1 MQLMSTQSGGRVR
14 VTSDRLL
21 PLYDVG
27 RHTLWPALQPR
38 RGRRREDDAPA
49 GSTAGLQFPLIA
61 QRLAWGEP
69 RVFFHDPTTGHLR
82 SLPTVWTNLAP
93 PDPFV
98 VLAAG
103 RAILRFTDVQMLI
116 HLLHDV
122 DKTLREV
129 PQ

>member
-1 MQLMSTQSGGRVR
+1 MNESPTTPDDTDEGLTFTVTHPFHPLSG
-14 VTSDRLL
+14 
-21 PLYDVG
+21 
-27 RHTLWPALQPR
+27 Q
-38 RGRRREDDAPA
+38 
-49 GSTAGLQFPLIA
+49 QFPLIA

-69 RVFFHDPTTGHLR
+69 RVFFHDSTTGRLR
-82 SLPTVWTNLAP
+82 SLPTAWTNLAP

-116 HLLHDV
+116 HLLHDM
-122 DKTLREV
+122 DETLREV

>member
-1 MQLMSTQSGGRVR
+1 MNDSSTTPDNTDGDLVFT
-14 VTSDRLL
+14 VTHPFH
-21 PLYDVG
+21 PLVG
-27 RHTLWPALQPR
+27 H
-38 RGRRREDDAPA
+38 
-49 GSTAGLQFPLIA
+49 QFPLIA

-82 SLPTVWTNLAP
+82 SLPTAWTNVAP

-103 RAILRFTDVQMLI
+103 RAILRFTDMQRLL
-116 HLLHDV
+116 HLLYDV
-122 DKTLREV
+122 DQTLREV

>member
-1 MQLMSTQSGGRVR
+1 
-14 VTSDRLL
+14 
-21 PLYDVG
+21 
-27 RHTLWPALQPR
+27 
-38 RGRRREDDAPA
+38 
-49 GSTAGLQFPLIA
+49 
-61 QRLAWGEP
+61 
-69 RVFFHDPTTGHLR
+69 
-82 SLPTVWTNLAP
+82 LAP

-122 DKTLREV
+122 DETLREV